1 MDIGETP
8 QCRNVRP
15 SCEEDAPKKGELEQI
30 IWPCFGGENREYK
43 LVQVKLGDTYY
54 YRFYPAGFQAETS
67 PKTGKIALKMGGED
81 AESSSHLFALDLFV
95 KELLANGHEPG
106 NIIDV
111 RGCNASYNSM
121 GELTFSGKSSKFGRP
136 DYDQMMLDMAL
147 SQPEGIELLFE
158 TE

>member
-1 MDIGETP
+1 MDIDETP
-8 QCRNVRP
+8 QFRNVNLIY
-15 SCEEDAPKKGELEQI
+15 EEEAPKQGELEQI
-30 IWPCFGGENREYK
+30 IWPCFGEQNAEYK
-43 LVQVKLGDTYY
+43 VVQVKMGDTFY
-54 YRFYPAGFQAETS
+54 YRFYPVGFQAETS
-67 PKTGKIALKMGGED
+67 PTTGKIAIKIGGEY
-81 AESSSHLFALDLFV
+81 AESSCHLSALDLFV
-95 KELLANGHEPG
+95 KELLEKGHEPG

-111 RGCNASYNSM
+111 RGCNASYNSI